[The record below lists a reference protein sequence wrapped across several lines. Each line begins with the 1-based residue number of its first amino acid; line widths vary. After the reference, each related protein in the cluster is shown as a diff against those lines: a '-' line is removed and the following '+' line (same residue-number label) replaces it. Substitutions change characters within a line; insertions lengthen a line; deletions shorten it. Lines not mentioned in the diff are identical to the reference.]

1 MKESLLEK
9 KKKTKKIEN
18 FEEALAELESIA
30 HELESGELGMDDAID
45 RYGEGIEY
53 ARFCQKKLDEAE
65 RRIEILQKTKN
76 GSIEKTPIRIK
87 GDTGEIEDE
96 DDVQGSLL

>member
-1 MKESLLEK
+1 LEK
-9 KKKTKKIEN
+9 KKKVKKIES
-18 FEEALAELESIA
+18 FEEALAELEDIA
-30 HELESGELGMDDAID
+30 RELESGELGMDDAID
-45 RYGEGIEY
+45 RYGEGITF

-76 GSIEKTPIRIK
+76 GTIEKAPIRVK
-87 GDTGEIEDE
+87 SDTGEIEDD

>member
-1 MKESLLEK
+1 MEK
-9 KKKTKKIEN
+9 KKKVKKIES
-18 FEEALAELESIA
+18 FEEALAELEDIA
-30 HELESGELGMDDAID
+30 RELESGELGMDDAID
-45 RYGEGIEY
+45 RYGEGITF

-76 GSIEKTPIRIK
+76 GTIEKAPIRVK
-87 GDTGEIEDE
+87 SDTGEIEDD